1 MEWTEC
7 SETLHKIKMPGNHP
21 KERIKLS
28 ERGEILKSRMLTDV

>member
-7 SETLHKIKMPGNHP
+7 SETLHKIQMPGNHP